1 MAKPKIPEPAPVKVK
16 SSLAGELACMVGFHK
31 WRDDCDYVMGCATGE
46 PLVLTWRQCA
56 RCHKSELFFISH

>member
-1 MAKPKIPEPAPVKVK
+1 
-16 SSLAGELACMVGFHK
+16 MVGFHK